1 MKENGDVEREC
12 YNPKLKHYLDQVFEE
27 CYGDAM
33 LRAAVETGLP
43 STTFPTSSAF
53 NISEVLDINYLPEA
67 EAPDIA

>member
-12 YNPKLKHYLDQVFEE
+12 YNPNLKHYLDQVFEE

-53 NISEVLDINYLPEA
+53 KISEVLDINYLPEA